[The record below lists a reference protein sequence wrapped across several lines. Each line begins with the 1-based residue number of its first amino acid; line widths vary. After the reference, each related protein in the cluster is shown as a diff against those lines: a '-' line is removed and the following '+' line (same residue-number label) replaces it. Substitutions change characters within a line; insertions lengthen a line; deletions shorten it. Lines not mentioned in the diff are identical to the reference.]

1 MSMDIKK
8 FNSKKASNIFFEVF
22 MCTVVPFLLPCIF
35 SIPNDIKWLNVESKW
50 TIFLILTLFEVVFL
64 VKYHIGHYVA
74 KGSEVA
80 MDAARKAYSGVHELS
95 VKKREEI
102 AERIYRNE
110 GDSNFALYDIHTYI
124 VQICREFEEVVSS
137 ITHISKEYLNTT
149 FIYRYVYKKSN
160 HDEQSWRY
168 IGGKESLT
176 SEHIKSYIDDH
187 NTTFGA
193 ILYKG
198 NDKIYSNDKATLA
211 HELLYKL
218 SARDAD
224 NGNSGSIFSARIIF
238 CNHNESFVE
247 SIITVSSYG
256 KRFYDKNTNPDLDEK
271 EVRNIIVDE
280 IFPCYQKMIENEL
293 AMLYLQHIRHC

>member
-1 MSMDIKK
+1 M
-8 FNSKKASNIFFEVF
+8 
-22 MCTVVPFLLPCIF
+22 
-35 SIPNDIKWLNVESKW
+35 
-50 TIFLILTLFEVVFL
+50 
-64 VKYHIGHYVA
+64 Y
-74 KGSEVA
+74 
-80 MDAARKAYSGVHELS
+80 
-95 VKKREEI
+95 
-102 AERIYRNE
+102 
-110 GDSNFALYDIHTYI
+110 
-124 VQICREFEEVVSS
+124 
-137 ITHISKEYLNTT
+137 
-149 FIYRYVYKKSN
+149 
-160 HDEQSWRY
+160 
-168 IGGKESLT
+168 
-176 SEHIKSYIDDH
+176 IKSYIDDR